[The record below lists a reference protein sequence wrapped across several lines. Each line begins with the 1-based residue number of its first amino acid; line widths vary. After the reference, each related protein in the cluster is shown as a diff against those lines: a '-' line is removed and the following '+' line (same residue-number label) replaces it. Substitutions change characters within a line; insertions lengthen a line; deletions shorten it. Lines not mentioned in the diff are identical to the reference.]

1 MSSPSRA
8 RQEGN
13 GRPVSPPPVINSWTY
28 IRIDPVQIIPVIDLK
43 GGCAVHARQG
53 ERATYRPLRS
63 SLAIGADPV
72 EIAAALLRLHAFD
85 TLYLADIDAIQR
97 QGHNTA
103 AIASIHVA
111 FPGVELWVDNGITD
125 LCDFRA
131 WQTAGIGRAVIGTEC
146 VADPALIAELRASR
160 SGPPP
165 VLSLDFG
172 ARGDPLGSIDA
183 LARPSTWPD
192 DVIVMTLA
200 RVGAGVGPDT
210 NRIAAILAHAAG
222 RRIYAAG
229 GVRHA
234 EDLHALRRLGVAGAL
249 VASSLHDGR
258 LTAATL
264 APIAGPGAAVP

>member
-8 RQEGN
+8 RQEGK

-43 GGCAVHARQG
+43 GGCAVHARRG
-53 ERATYRPLRS
+53 ERAAYPPLRS
-63 SLAIGADPV
+63 SLVIGADPV
-72 EIAAALLRLHAFD
+72 EIAAALLRLHAFA

-97 QGHNTA
+97 QGRNKA
-103 AIASIHVA
+103 AIASIRTA
-111 FPGVELWVDNGITD
+111 FPGVELWIDTGIAD
-125 LCDFRA
+125 RRDFLA
-131 WQTAGIGRAVIGTEC
+131 WQSAGIGRAVIGTES
-146 VADPALIAELRASR
+146 VADPALITELRTSR

-172 ARGDPLGSIDA
+172 ARGDPLGLIDV
-183 LARPSTWPD
+183 LAQPSAWPN

-210 NRIAAILAHAAG
+210 NRIAAILADAAG

-234 EDLHALRRLGVAGAL
+234 ADLRALRRLGVAGAL

-258 LTAATL
+258 LTAADL
-264 APIAGPGAAVP
+264 ASIARLGAAVP